1 MGNVNFAPGGQVI
14 QMSGSTRNTYFL
26 AYSHYNSGMFEIQS
40 IRLISGRDSYTQQFK
55 FYVASGLDITGTKLP
70 TVERLFAAPYA
81 YPGSIANVIDRSTPL
96 FLRGVVSS
104 ASLPATPRIRCD
116 QGTASAGADT
126 YWEVVYKF
134 YRNIN
139 EIGANSQNSFGLV
152 NDLE

>member
-14 QMSGSTRNTYFL
+14 QMSGSTANTYFL
-26 AYSHYNSGMFEIQS
+26 AYSHYTNGMFEIQS
-40 IRLISGRDSYTQQFK
+40 IRLISGRNSYTQQFK
-55 FYVASGLDITGTKLP
+55 FYIASGLDITGTKLP
-70 TVERLFAAPYA
+70 TVERQFAAPYA
-81 YPGSIANVIDRSTPL
+81 YPGSIANVIDKSTPL
-96 FLRGVVSS
+96 FLRAVSS
-104 ASLPATPRIRCD
+104 GAVSATPRIRCD

-139 EIGANSQNSFGLV
+139 IDGVSSQNSFGLV